1 MTPEDLDISLKELVC
16 DGIAA
21 TGRKWVVWT
30 DQGGLDMFHLAMQRA
45 NAIDM
50 LDWLEEKKNIT
61 SDQKSNLLLMINSP
75 DVENFNLALMLIDQF
90 KKPNQDGNNIYSGD
104 AQV

>member
-1 MTPEDLDISLKELVC
+1 MEDLNISLKELAC

-30 DQGGLDMFHLAMQRA
+30 NDSGMDSFHLAMQRA

-50 LDWLEEKKNIT
+50 LDWLEEAEKVT
-61 SDQKSNLLLMINSP
+61 SDQKGNLILMINSP
-75 DVENFNLALMLIDQF
+75 DLENFNLALMLIDQLN
-90 KKPNQDGNNIYSGD
+90 KPNQDGNSIHSRES
-104 AQV
+104 